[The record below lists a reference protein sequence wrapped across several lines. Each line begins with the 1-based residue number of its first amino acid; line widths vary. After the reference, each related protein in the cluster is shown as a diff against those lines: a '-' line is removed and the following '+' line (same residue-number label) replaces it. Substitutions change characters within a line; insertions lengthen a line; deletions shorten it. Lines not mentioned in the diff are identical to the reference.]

1 MSWGKIKTHENMET
15 EEQVYQSTPP
25 RKMLSVIMPAFNE
38 GHHIHTNLVQ
48 VYEALKELDF
58 EVIVVDDGSTDNTY
72 EESQRAAAAGYPVH
86 AVQQEVNR
94 GKGAALFYGFQFAAG
109 EYIAFLDADLEIHP
123 KYVKIFLQHL
133 HEADVDLVIG
143 TKVPKLGQMPFLRRI
158 MSLVYREFVSLLFGL
173 SLRET
178 QTGIKLFHR
187 DVLEDCIPRLR
198 VSRFAFDVE
207 LMVAASRFGYRIVE
221 FPVEVGFSRKSSL
234 QRIRPRQIAGQL
246 WDTLL
251 IYSMASF
258 WNWFQPGI
266 WTKLWMLAFVLGI
279 FLLGIGVAKLITPVI
294 LAPALKELVYYL
306 FLQFLP
312 STLRDLILV
321 AAGGGL
327 MLVSL
332 NELNKSLLNA
342 FARLDR
348 GDLAGIFRNKR
359 IPNRK
364 SRNDHEQ

>member
-1 MSWGKIKTHENMET
+1 MET
-15 EEQVYQSTPP
+15 EQQFLQPH
-25 RKMLSVIMPAFNE
+25 KMLSVIIPAFNE
-38 GHHIHTNLVQ
+38 GHHIYANLLQ
-48 VYEALKELDF
+48 VCETFKELEF
-58 EVIVVDDGSTDNTY
+58 EIIVVDDGSNDDTF
-72 EESQRAAAAGYPVH
+72 EESQRAAAAGFPVRTVRH
-86 AVQQEVNR
+86 PVNK

-123 KYVKIFLQHL
+123 QYVKKFLQRL
-133 HEADVDLVIG
+133 QETDSDLVIG

-178 QTGIKLFHR
+178 QTGIKLFR
-187 DVLEDCIPRLR
+187 REVLEDCIPRLR

-207 LMVAASRFGYRIVE
+207 LMVAAARFGYRIVE
-221 FPVEVGFSRKSSL
+221 YPVEVGFSRKSSL

-258 WNWFQPGI
+258 WNWFQPGPL
-266 WTKLWMLAFVLGI
+266 TKIWMLAFVLGI

-294 LAPALKELVYYL
+294 FAPALKQVAYYL

-312 STLRDLILV
+312 RTLRDILLV
-321 AAGGGL
+321 IAGGGL

-348 GDLAGIFRNKR
+348 GDLAGIFRSKK
-359 IPNRK
+359 ISHRK
-364 SRNDHEQ
+364 PRGDHEQKQQG

>member
-1 MSWGKIKTHENMET
+1 MQTEQQLYKSAPTENA
-15 EEQVYQSTPP
+15 
-25 RKMLSVIMPAFNE
+25 LSVIIPAFNE
-38 GHHIHTNLVQ
+38 GHHIHANILQ
-48 VYEALKELDF
+48 VCETLQGLDF
-58 EVIVVDDGSTDNTY
+58 EVIVVDDGSKDNTF
-72 EESQRAAAAGYPVH
+72 EESQRATATGLPVRV
-86 AVQQEVNR
+86 VQQPTNR
-94 GKGAALFYGFQFAAG
+94 GKGASLFYGVEFAVG

-123 KYVKIFLQHL
+123 EYVKKFLDRL
-133 HEADVDLVIG
+133 HESQADLVIG
-143 TKVPKLGQMPFLRRI
+143 TKLPKLGQMPFLRRI

-187 DVLEDCIPRLR
+187 DVLEACIPRLR

-234 QRIRPRQIAGQL
+234 QRIKPRQIAGQL

-251 IYSMASF
+251 IYSMSSF
-258 WNWFQPGI
+258 WNWFEPGP
-266 WTKLWMLAFVLGI
+266 WTKMWMMTFVLGI
-279 FLLGIGVAKLITPVI
+279 FLLGIGVAKLITPIV
-294 LAPALKELVYYL
+294 LAPALKQLVYYL

-312 STLRDLILV
+312 HTLRNIILV
-321 AAGGGL
+321 IAGSGL

-342 FARLDR
+342 FARRDR
-348 GDLAGIFRNKR
+348 GDLSGIFRNER
-359 IPNRK
+359 TPHRK
-364 SRNDHEQ
+364 SRGDHE

>member
-1 MSWGKIKTHENMET
+1 MET
-15 EEQVYQSTPP
+15 KHPKFPP
-25 RKMLSVIMPAFNE
+25 IGKTLSVIIPAFNE
-38 GHHIHTNLVQ
+38 GHHIHANVLRVC
-48 VYEALKELDF
+48 EALQGLDF
-58 EVIVVDDGSTDNTY
+58 EVIVVDDGSSDNTFA
-72 EESQRAAAAGYPVH
+72 ESQRVAADGLPVR
-86 AVQQEVNR
+86 AVQQPVNR
-94 GKGAALFYGFQFAAG
+94 GKGAALFYGFEFAAG

-123 KYVKIFLQHL
+123 QYVKKFLERLQ
-133 HEADVDLVIG
+133 EADADLVIG
-143 TKVPKLGQMPFLRRI
+143 TKVPKLGQMPVLRRV

-178 QTGIKLFHR
+178 QTGIKLFR
-187 DVLEDCIPRLR
+187 REVLEDCIPRLR

-207 LMVAASRFGYRIVE
+207 LMVAAARFGYQIVE

-258 WNWFQPGI
+258 WNWFQPGY
-266 WTKLWMLAFVLGI
+266 WTKMWMLAFVLGI
-279 FLLGIGVAKLITPVI
+279 FLLGIGVAKLITPLI
-294 LAPALKELVYYL
+294 LAPALKQLVYYL

-312 STLRDLILV
+312 PTLRDIILV
-321 AAGGGL
+321 IAGGGL

-332 NELNKSLLNA
+332 NELNKSLINA

-348 GDLAGIFRNKR
+348 GDLAGIFRNR
-359 IPNRK
+359 RTTNRK
-364 SRNDHEQ
+364 SRGDHE

>member
-1 MSWGKIKTHENMET
+1 MET
-15 EEQVYQSTPP
+15 EQQAPHP
-25 RKMLSVIMPAFNE
+25 HGMLSIIIPAFNE
-38 GHHIHTNLVQ
+38 GHHIHANLVQ
-48 VYEALKELDF
+48 VCETLKELDF
-58 EVIVVDDGSTDNTY
+58 EAIVVDDGSGDNTF
-72 EESQRAAAAGYPVH
+72 EESQRAVTGGLPVR
-86 AVQQEVNR
+86 AVQQTVNR
-94 GKGAALFYGFQFAAG
+94 GKGAALFYGFEFAKG

-123 KYVKIFLQHL
+123 QYVKKFLQRL
-133 HEADVDLVIG
+133 QETDADLVIG
-143 TKVPKLGQMPFLRRI
+143 TKVPKLGQMPVLRRV

-178 QTGIKLFHR
+178 QTGIKLFR
-187 DVLEDCIPRLR
+187 REVLEDCIPRLR

-207 LMVAASRFGYRIVE
+207 LMVAAARFGYRIVE

-258 WNWFQPGI
+258 WNWFQPGP
-266 WTKLWMLAFVLGI
+266 WTKMWMLAFVLGI
-279 FLLGIGVAKLITPVI
+279 FLLGIGVAKLITPII
-294 LAPALKELVYYL
+294 LAPALKQMVYYL

-312 STLRDLILV
+312 RTLRDILLV
-321 AAGGGL
+321 IAGGGL

-348 GDLAGIFRNKR
+348 GDLSGIFRSNKT
-359 IPNRK
+359 PNRK
-364 SRNDHEQ
+364 PRDEHERQD

>member
-1 MSWGKIKTHENMET
+1 MEIQQ
-15 EEQVYQSTPP
+15 QVYQSPP
-25 RKMLSVIMPAFNE
+25 SRKALSIIVPAFNE
-38 GHHIHTNLVQ
+38 GHHIHANILQ
-48 VYEALKELDF
+48 VCETLKDLDF
-58 EVIVVDDGSTDNTY
+58 EVIVVDDGSRDNTF
-72 EESQRAAAAGYPVH
+72 EESQRTVTAGYPVQV
-86 AVQQEVNR
+86 VQHSANH
-94 GKGAALFYGFQFAAG
+94 GKGAALFYGFEFAEG
-109 EYIAFLDADLEIHP
+109 EYIAFLDADLEINP
-123 KYVKIFLQHL
+123 QYVKKFLQRL
-133 HEADVDLVIG
+133 HEADADLVIG
-143 TKVPKLGQMPFLRRI
+143 TKVPKLGQMPFLRRV

-178 QTGIKLFHR
+178 QTGIKLFR
-187 DVLEDCIPRLR
+187 REVLEDCIPRLR

-207 LMVAASRFGYRIVE
+207 LMVAASRFGYHIVE

-258 WNWFQPGI
+258 WNWFQPGP
-266 WTKLWMLAFVLGI
+266 WTKMWMAAFMLGI

-294 LAPALKELVYYL
+294 LAPALKQLVYYL

-312 STLRDLILV
+312 PTLRDIILV
-321 AAGGGL
+321 VAGSGL

-359 IPNRK
+359 IPHRK
-364 SRNDHEQ
+364 PRGDHEQK

>member
-1 MSWGKIKTHENMET
+1 MEIEQLAPRPHKT
-15 EEQVYQSTPP
+15 
-25 RKMLSVIMPAFNE
+25 LSVIIPAFNE
-38 GHHIHTNLVQ
+38 GHHIHANILQ
-48 VYEALKELDF
+48 VCETLRELDV
-58 EVIVVDDGSTDNTY
+58 EIIVVDDGSSDDTF
-72 EESQRAAAAGYPVH
+72 EESQRTITAGMPVRV
-86 AVQQEVNR
+86 VQQAENL
-94 GKGAALFYGFQFAAG
+94 GKGSALFHGFEFAVG

-123 KYVKIFLQHL
+123 EYVKKFLQRL
-133 HEADVDLVIG
+133 HEANADLVIG
-143 TKVPKLGQMPFLRRI
+143 TKLPKLGQMPFLRRT

-187 DVLEDCIPRLR
+187 DVLEACIPRLR

-207 LMVAASRFGYRIVE
+207 LMVAASRFGYRIIE

-258 WNWFQPGI
+258 WNWFQPGT
-266 WTKLWMLAFVLGI
+266 WTKMWMLAFVLGI

-294 LAPALKELVYYL
+294 LAPALKQLVYYL

-312 STLRDLILV
+312 PILRDIILV
-321 AAGGGL
+321 IAGGGL

-342 FARLDR
+342 FARRDR
-348 GDLAGIFRNKR
+348 GDLAGIFRNER
-359 IPNRK
+359 TPHRK
-364 SRNDHEQ
+364 PRGDHE

>member
-1 MSWGKIKTHENMET
+1 MET
-15 EEQVYQSTPP
+15 KQQFHKPSPTEKT
-25 RKMLSVIMPAFNE
+25 LSVIIPAFNE
-38 GHHIHTNLVQ
+38 GHHIHANLMQ
-48 VYEALKELDF
+48 VCETLKELDF
-58 EVIVVDDGSTDNTY
+58 EVIVVDDGSNDNTF
-72 EESQRAAAAGYPVH
+72 EESQRVKATGHPIRTVRH
-86 AVQQEVNR
+86 PDNQ
-94 GKGAALFYGFQFAAG
+94 GKGAALFYGFQFATG
-109 EYIAFLDADLEIHP
+109 EHIAFLDADLEIQP
-123 KYVKIFLQHL
+123 EYVKTFLQRL
-133 HEADVDLVIG
+133 HEADADLVIG

-178 QTGIKLFHR
+178 QTGIKLFR
-187 DVLEDCIPRLR
+187 RVVLEDCIPRLR

-207 LMVAASRFGYRIVE
+207 LMVAAARFGYRIVE

-234 QRIRPRQIAGQL
+234 QRIKPRQIAGQL

-258 WNWFQPGI
+258 WNWFQPGP
-266 WTKLWMLAFVLGI
+266 WTKMWMLAFVLGI

-294 LAPALKELVYYL
+294 LAPALKQLVYYL

-312 STLRDLILV
+312 PTLRDIILV
-321 AAGGGL
+321 IAGSSL

-342 FARLDR
+342 FARRDR
-348 GDLAGIFRNKR
+348 GDLSGIFRNEKTH
-359 IPNRK
+359 PRK
-364 SRNDHEQ
+364 SRRDHE

>member
-1 MSWGKIKTHENMET
+1 MET
-15 EEQVYQSTPP
+15 KQQAHQSPP
-25 RKMLSVIMPAFNE
+25 PHKTLSVIIPAFNE
-38 GHHIHTNLVQ
+38 GHHIHANILQ
-48 VYEALKELDF
+48 VCETLKELDF
-58 EVIVVDDGSTDNTY
+58 EIIAVDDGSADNTF
-72 EESQRAAAAGYPVH
+72 EECQRAAAAGYAVR
-86 AVQQEVNR
+86 AVQQPFNQ
-94 GKGAALFYGFQFAAG
+94 GKGAALFYGFQFSAG
-109 EYIAFLDADLEIHP
+109 EYIAFLDADLEIQP
-123 KYVKIFLQHL
+123 QYVKTFLQRL
-133 HEADVDLVIG
+133 HEADADLVIG
-143 TKVPKLGQMPFLRRI
+143 TKVPKLSQMPFLRRI

-178 QTGIKLFHR
+178 QTGIKLFR
-187 DVLEDCIPRLR
+187 RNVLEDCIPRLR

-207 LMVAASRFGYRIVE
+207 LMVAASRFGYHIVE

-258 WNWFQPGI
+258 WNWFQPGT

-279 FLLGIGVAKLITPVI
+279 FLLGIGVAKLITPII
-294 LAPALKELVYYL
+294 LAPALKQLVYYL

-312 STLRDLILV
+312 PTLRDIILV
-321 AAGGGL
+321 IAGGGL

-342 FARLDR
+342 FARRDR
-348 GDLAGIFRNKR
+348 GDLAGIFRNER
-359 IPNRK
+359 TPHRK
-364 SRNDHEQ
+364 PRGEHEQK

>member
-1 MSWGKIKTHENMET
+1 MET
-15 EEQVYQSTPP
+15 EQQFYKSSKT
-25 RKMLSVIMPAFNE
+25 LSVIIPAFNE
-38 GHHIHTNLVQ
+38 GHHIHANILQ
-48 VYEALKELDF
+48 VCETLQGLDF
-58 EVIVVDDGSTDNTY
+58 EVIVVDDGSSDNTF
-72 EESQRAAAAGYPVH
+72 EESRRTTAAGLPVQAIH
-86 AVQQEVNR
+86 QAVNS
-94 GKGAALFYGFQFAAG
+94 GKGAALFDGFKFAAG

-123 KYVKIFLQHL
+123 QYVKIFLQRL
-133 HEADVDLVIG
+133 HETDADLVIG

-187 DVLEDCIPRLR
+187 DVLEACIPRLR

-207 LMVAASRFGYRIVE
+207 LMVAAARFGYRIVE

-234 QRIRPRQIAGQL
+234 QRIKPRQIAGQL

-251 IYSMASF
+251 IYYMASF
-258 WNWFQPGI
+258 WNWFEPGA
-266 WTKLWMLAFVLGI
+266 WTKLWMLAFALGI
-279 FLLGIGVAKLITPVI
+279 FLLGIGVAKLITPIV
-294 LAPALKELVYYL
+294 LAPFLKQVVYYL

-312 STLRDLILV
+312 QTLRNIILV
-321 AAGGGL
+321 IAGGGL

-342 FARLDR
+342 FARRDR
-348 GDLAGIFRNKR
+348 GDLSGIFRNER
-359 IPNRK
+359 IIHRK
-364 SRNDHEQ
+364 PRGNDE

>member
-1 MSWGKIKTHENMET
+1 MET
-15 EEQVYQSTPP
+15 EQQAP
-25 RKMLSVIMPAFNE
+25 RPHRTLSVIIPAFNE
-38 GHHIHTNLVQ
+38 GHHIRANLEQ
-48 VYEALKELDF
+48 VCETLKGLDF
-58 EVIVVDDGSTDNTY
+58 EAIVVDDGSGDNTF
-72 EESQRAAAAGYPVH
+72 EESQRAVTGGLPVR
-86 AVQQEVNR
+86 AVQQTVNR
-94 GKGAALFYGFQFAAG
+94 GKGAALFFGFTFATG

-123 KYVKIFLQHL
+123 QYVKKFLERL
-133 HEADVDLVIG
+133 HETNADLVIG
-143 TKVPKLGQMPFLRRI
+143 TKVPKLGQMPVLRRI

-178 QTGIKLFHR
+178 QTGIKLFR
-187 DVLEDCIPRLR
+187 REVLEDCIPRLR

-207 LMVAASRFGYRIVE
+207 LMVAASRFGYHIVE

-258 WNWFQPGI
+258 WNWFQPGP

-279 FLLGIGVAKLITPVI
+279 FLLGIGVAKLITPI
-294 LAPALKELVYYL
+294 IFTPALKQVVYYL

-312 STLRDLILV
+312 RTLRDVLLV
-321 AAGGGL
+321 IAGGGL

-348 GDLAGIFRNKR
+348 GDLAGIFRSNKT
-359 IPNRK
+359 PNRK
-364 SRNDHEQ
+364 PRNEHERQD